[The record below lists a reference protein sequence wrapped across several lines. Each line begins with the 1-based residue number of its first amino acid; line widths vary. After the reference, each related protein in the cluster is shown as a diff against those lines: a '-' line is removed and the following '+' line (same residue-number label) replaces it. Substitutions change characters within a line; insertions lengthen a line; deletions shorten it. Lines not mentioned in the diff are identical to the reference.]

1 MSAAVE
7 IGRRPSSL
15 TVGIAD
21 MKVTAD
27 RTDVIVTH
35 ALGSCLG
42 IIVYDPQVRV
52 AGMLHAM
59 LPDSTQSPDRAKEN
73 PYTFIDTGVPLLFK
87 TAYAMG
93 AVKGRILLTVVG
105 GASMK
110 AASQQDGED
119 LFQIG
124 RRNITALRKLL
135 WKNGV
140 LVHKRLVA
148 GNTSRTLQV
157 AVEDGSVR
165 VTTGGVEM
173 SLEQGSAPWP

>member
-1 MSAAVE
+1 VSAAVE
-7 IGRRPSSL
+7 IGRRQSTA

-21 MKVTAD
+21 MKVSAD
-27 RTDVIVTH
+27 RSDIIVTH

-59 LPDSTQSPDRAKEN
+59 LPDSTQSPERAKEN
-73 PYTFIDTGVPLLFK
+73 PYSFIDTGVPLLFRA
-87 TAYAMG
+87 AYALG
-93 AVKGRILLTVVG
+93 AVKGRVLLTVVG

-110 AASQQDGED
+110 TATHEGED
-119 LFQIG
+119 VFQIG

-140 LVHKRLVA
+140 LVHKRLV
-148 GNTSRTLQV
+148 GGTTSRTLQV